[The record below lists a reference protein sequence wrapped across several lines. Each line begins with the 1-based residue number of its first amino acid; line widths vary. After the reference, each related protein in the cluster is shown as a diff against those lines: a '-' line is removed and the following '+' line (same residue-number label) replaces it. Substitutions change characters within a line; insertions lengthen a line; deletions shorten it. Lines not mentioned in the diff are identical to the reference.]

1 MGNSKDQDLPR
12 LYQLYKKISIKKC
25 NPLYLLKKLLDLFI
39 RLLECLFCPFLVI
52 VELCSKCSRHE
63 EEEEE

>member
-1 MGNSKDQDLPR
+1 MGNSKNQGLSR
-12 LYQLYKKISIKKC
+12 LYQLSKKLSIKKC

-52 VELCSKCSRHE
+52 VELCSKFGSHGE
-63 EEEEE
+63 EEE